1 MDILADNYE
10 EKLPLI
16 VDSIKTA
23 DFISFDC
30 EFSGLSVGFDDKRH
44 DYDTLETNYQKL
56 KHCVQRMNAFQ
67 IGLACFKWDP

>member
-1 MDILADNYE
+1 MDILADNFE

-16 VDSIKTA
+16 IDSINSA

-44 DYDTLETNYQKL
+44 DYDTLETNY
-56 KHCVQRMNAFQ
+56 
-67 IGLACFKWDP
+67 